1 MTWEEKKNV
10 DEHLRGSSVVKRHRS
25 KMMVVPIGDGW
36 GSLPLSPCGAFDVV
50 ARSQLALELD
60 YLARSETQ

>member
-1 MTWEEKKNV
+1 
-10 DEHLRGSSVVKRHRS
+10 VVKRHRS

-36 GSLPLSPCGAFDVV
+36 GSLPLSPCGAFDAV